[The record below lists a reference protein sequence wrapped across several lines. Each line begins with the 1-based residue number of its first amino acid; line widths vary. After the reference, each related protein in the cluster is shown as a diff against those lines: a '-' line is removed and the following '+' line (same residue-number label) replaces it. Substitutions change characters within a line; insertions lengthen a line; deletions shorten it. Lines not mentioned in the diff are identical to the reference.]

1 MARICC
7 LRFEKSLDFDVLSC
21 HITDEQV
28 PAQIAGRQD
37 SILYLQVAAAEMLA

>member
-1 MARICC
+1 MN
-7 LRFEKSLDFDVLSC
+7 FQKSLVVDVLSC
-21 HITDEQV
+21 HVTDEQV